1 MWHLAGFVGTRTLRA
16 RLCSVLSTLSARG
29 TLRTRSAMMCFAV
42 VLVGLWALPVHALTG
57 ADVAYLV
64 NQRYQSSVTQCALN
78 RPAWMC
84 SGVLMRA
91 LPGDASQ
98 PFAQLTAQELASQS
112 ANVAYVRHDVRT
124 SGLATSA
131 GFILADGLTAAGW
144 GKPLAVRCAY
154 PVAVTPAADTASHGC
169 DLLAAAAAS
178 PPDLSSC
185 LPNGVTDAPGWMTLF
200 TGNGSDVNRQCS
212 FSATVAKQFKASLD
226 AHALVTDALAA
237 GPNNVLVAAWDPAKP
252 ETIPVQAFFYD
263 VSHGGQLIQAQRYQ
277 KQYFD
282 ATGAWVPILRMGFGP
297 QQGATYGFDETDQ
310 LDEGFRVADRLNARY
325 ADVSPTCPGGRPAFY
340 CNGVIV
346 RIAAASAEFH
356 AWNPSP
362 SAVGRDGVPFSYMR
376 ADAGVTSLI
385 DARGGTGFIM
395 RESGAPTGY
404 PLTLRCE
411 FPSDGW
417 TGSRYESCYSNA
429 DHRFCD
435 EMGVTTIAS
444 WQAHYLT
451 TSLGTQ
457 CPFRPDAASF
467 QMSIEARR
475 HFPNE
480 NPRHAYNELV
490 IRPWP
495 QNIPLSLPLE
505 AFISVDDGVAE
516 ARYLQQDY
524 LAQTGRFLPVIR
536 VIPTAAAGGVF
547 VYVPDDQIAALSA
560 PVSPPTGALSSA
572 PRGGALTGNSGP
584 EGLKRNGQ

>member
-1 MWHLAGFVGTRTLRA
+1 MRHLDSFLRGHTLGA
-16 RLCSVLSTLSARG
+16 RL
-29 TLRTRSAMMCFAV
+29 RSAVMFTTL

-98 PFAQLTAQELASQS
+98 PFAQLTAQELALQS
-112 ANVAYVRHDVRT
+112 ANVAYLRHDLRT

-144 GKPLAVRCAY
+144 GKPLDVRCAY
-154 PVAVTPAADTASHGC
+154 PVAVTPAAATASHGC
-169 DLLAAAAAS
+169 DLLTMAAPS

-185 LPNGVTDAPGWMTLF
+185 LPNGVTDAPGWAAHF

-212 FSATVAKQFKASLD
+212 FSAMVAKQFKASLD
-226 AHALVTDALAA
+226 AHALMSDALAS
-237 GPNNVLVAAWDPAKP
+237 GPNNLLVTAWDVAKP

-282 ATGAWVPILRMGFGP
+282 ATGTWVPILRMGFGP
-297 QQGATYGFDETDQ
+297 PQGATYGFDETDQ
-310 LDEGFRVADRLNARY
+310 LDEGFRIAARLNARY

-346 RIAAASAEFH
+346 RIAEASAAFH
-356 AWNPSP
+356 AWNASP
-362 SAVGRDGVPFSYMR
+362 SSVKRDGVSFSYLR
-376 ADAGVTSLI
+376 ADAGVKRLI
-385 DARGGTGFIM
+385 EARGGTGFVV

-404 PLTLRCE
+404 PLTVRCA
-411 FPSDGW
+411 FPSDGF
-417 TGSRYESCYSNA
+417 TGRLESCYRND

-435 EMGVTTIAS
+435 EMGVTTVAA
-444 WQAHYLT
+444 WQTHYLAS
-451 TSLGTQ
+451 SLMTQ
-457 CPFRPDAASF
+457 CPFRPDAVPF
-467 QMSIEARR
+467 QLSIDVRH

-480 NPRHAYNELV
+480 NVLRHAYNELI

-495 QNIPLSLPLE
+495 DDIPLSLPLE
-505 AFISVDDGVAE
+505 AFISIDEGLPQ
-516 ARYLQQDY
+516 ARYVQQDY
-524 LAQTGRFLPVIR
+524 QSTTGRFLPLIR
-536 VIPTAAAGGVF
+536 VDTLAAAGKVF

-560 PVSPPTGALSSA
+560 AVPVPSGALSAA

-584 EGLKRNGQ
+584 EGLKPNGP

>member
-1 MWHLAGFVGTRTLRA
+1 MWHLAGFVGTRM
-16 RLCSVLSTLSARG
+16 LSAR
-29 TLRTRSAMMCFAV
+29 LLNIRSARIAVMFFAL

-84 SGVLMRA
+84 SGVLMRS

-112 ANVAYVRHDVRT
+112 ANVAYVRHDLRT

-297 QQGATYGFDETDQ
+297 PQGAAYGFDETDQ

-346 RIAAASAEFH
+346 RIAQASAAFH
-356 AWNPSP
+356 AWNASP
-362 SAVGRDGVPFSYMR
+362 SSVGRDGVSFSYLR
-376 ADAGVTSLI
+376 ADAGVTQLI
-385 DARGGTGFIM
+385 EARGGTGFIV

-417 TGSRYESCYSNA
+417 TAARFESCYSNQ

-435 EMGVTTIAS
+435 EKGVTTIAA
-444 WQAHYLT
+444 WRTHYLA
-451 TSLGTQ
+451 SALATQ
-457 CPFRPDAASF
+457 CPFRPEAAAF
-467 QMSIEARR
+467 QLSIEARQ

-480 NPRHAYNELV
+480 NALRHAYNELI

-495 QNIPLSLPLE
+495 DDIPLSLPLE
-505 AFISVDDGVAE
+505 AFISIDEGLPQ

-524 LAQTGRFLPVIR
+524 LGETGRFLPVIR
-536 VIPTAAAGGVF
+536 VNTLAAVGKVF
-547 VYVPDDQIAALSA
+547 VYVPDDQIAALAA
-560 PVSPPTGALSSA
+560 PVPPPTGALSSA

-584 EGLKRNGQ
+584 EGLKPNGQ